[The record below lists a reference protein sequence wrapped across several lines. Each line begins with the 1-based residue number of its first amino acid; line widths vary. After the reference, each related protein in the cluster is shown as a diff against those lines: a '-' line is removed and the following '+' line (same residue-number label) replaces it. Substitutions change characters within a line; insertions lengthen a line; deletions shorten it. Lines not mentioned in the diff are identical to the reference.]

1 VEALTRIAFDARYIN
16 DRYHGIGRYAFGLL
30 EALARAAPHHTFI
43 VFQGTKEN
51 DRFNWEILESL
62 PNVELEACPLPLFW
76 PQEQLLW
83 PWLLRRSSADLF
95 HTPYFLVPLL
105 APIPM
110 ISTVQDL
117 IFDRYPEYMPWRFS
131 SPYYRLL
138 MKWGTRR
145 ALHILCLSRF
155 TAADLTRF
163 YQTPVS
169 KITVIPPGVDQGF
182 IPVTDLDRREALR
195 GKYKLA
201 RPFILSVGARRPH
214 KNLGR
219 LVDAYASLHGDTP
232 HDLVLVGPRDV
243 RFPDEAQRAV
253 TSRGLNGRVKFL
265 DWVDEADLA
274 GLYSLAD
281 LLVFPSLIE
290 GFGLPALEA
299 MACGTPVVGA
309 DNSSLPEVVGDA
321 GVLVDPRD
329 VESLASAMRQLL
341 GDEACRQRLAAAAQ
355 ERSTRFAWEKA
366 ARRVLKV
373 YAEVF

>member
-1 VEALTRIAFDARYIN
+1 MALARIAFDARYIN

-30 EALARAAPHHTFI
+30 QALALAAPHHTFI
-43 VFQGTKEN
+43 AFRGTKEN
-51 DRFNWEILESL
+51 SRFHWDVLERLS
-62 PNVELEACPLPLFW
+62 NVEIQACRLPLFW

-83 PWLLRRSSADLF
+83 PWILRRSGADLF

-105 APIPM
+105 ASIPL

-117 IFDRYPEYMPWRFS
+117 IFDRYPTYMPWRFS

-145 ALHILCLSRF
+145 AMHILTLSEF

-163 YQTPVS
+163 YQTPGR

-182 IPVTDLDRREALR
+182 APAADLDRRESLR
-195 GKYKLA
+195 RKYGLA
-201 RPFILSVGARRPH
+201 RPLILSVGARRPH

-219 LVDAYASLHGDTP
+219 LVDAYASLNGDAP
-232 HDLVLVGPRDV
+232 HDLVLVGPQDA
-243 RFPDEAQRAV
+243 RFPDEARRAV

-299 MACGTPVVGA
+299 MACGTPVVGS
-309 DNSSLPEVVGDA
+309 DRPSLPEVVGDA
-321 GVLVDPRD
+321 GLLVDPCD
-329 VESLASAMRQLL
+329 VESWTAAMRELL
-341 GDEACRQRLAAAAQ
+341 GDEARRHRLAAAGQ
-355 ERSTRFAWEKA
+355 ERSAEFSWDEA
-366 ARRVLKV
+366 AHQVLKV
-373 YAEVF
+373 YAKVF